1 MTFLDRL
8 RQENPLIIC
17 ITNDVVKNFT
27 ANGLVALGA
36 SPAMSEW
43 PEDLEDLLPHAG
55 ALLIN
60 IGTLTDETWQLYKA
74 ALTIAERHGVP
85 AVLDPVA
92 VSAGPYRQKVVADLL
107 ANHRIAVVRGNA
119 GEIACLGGQVVTSK
133 GVDSAAVDDIAA
145 IARATH
151 HALSIPIV
159 ATGQTDAVA
168 AGERVA
174 TLTNGSAQMPLV
186 IGTGC
191 LLGAVLAGF
200 VAVADADERFDALVE
215 GLAVYNIAGEMAER
229 EIGAV
234 KPGSFQVAFL
244 NALHD
249 ISAAEVREAMQVTYG

>member
-1 MTFLDRL
+1 M
-8 RQENPLIIC
+8 
-17 ITNDVVKNFT
+17 
-27 ANGLVALGA
+27 
-36 SPAMSEW
+36 
-43 PEDLEDLLPHAG
+43 
-55 ALLIN
+55 
-60 IGTLTDETWQLYKA
+60 
-74 ALTIAERHGVP
+74 
-85 AVLDPVA
+85 
-92 VSAGPYRQKVVADLL
+92 
-107 ANHRIAVVRGNA
+107 VRGNV

-133 GVDSAAVDDIAA
+133 GVDSVAVDDIAA

-151 HALSIPIV
+151 HALNIPIV

-174 TLTNGSAQMPLV
+174 TLANGSAQMPLV

-234 KPGSFQVAFL
+234 KPGNFQVAFL

-249 ISAAEVREAMQVTYG
+249 ISAAEVREAVQVTYG